1 MEMLKKFLPWIIAVV
16 VIIGIYSWVKGINNT
31 AVTYEQ
37 DINESWGNV
46 QTTYQRRADLI
57 PNLVSTVKGAAAN
70 EKDILINVT
79 NARAGISNF
88 DPSQI
93 NQEIGNA
100 KNPQQLDV
108 AGKKI
113 NTAINLA
120 FEAYPQIRS
129 TEAFIRLQDDITG
142 TENRI
147 NKARQDYNDAI
158 ELYNTHISGFLN
170 STFLN
175 KSLFPYIDET
185 FGYFVTDAPAGKLY
199 NYIESDKNESGYA
212 LSRTITKYPGF
223 GTSMVRQG
231 DILIVSQPDPFG
243 ELSQIYIY
251 KMFDIS
257 KSIF

>member
-1 MEMLKKFLPWIIAVV
+1 MKKSYIILVSILFFV
-16 VIIGIYSWVKGINNT
+16 FVIFMTYRSSYNT
-31 AVTYEQ
+31 AVSYKMGVKK
-37 DINESWGNV
+37 SWGNV

-185 FGYFVTDAPAGKLY
+185 FAASAGSENAPKVKL
-199 NYIESDKNESGYA
+199 
-212 LSRTITKYPGF
+212 
-223 GTSMVRQG
+223 
-231 DILIVSQPDPFG
+231 
-243 ELSQIYIY
+243 
-251 KMFDIS
+251 
-257 KSIF
+257 